1 MSWVEKCW
9 MVTSK
14 ISVIALLMITGI
26 YFGKFVCPYIKKKKG
41 AVAVSIVY
49 ITIML
54 VLYMIPPQ
62 IDNFSAYL
70 IGVIAAFLAMY
81 VEDRRNI
88 YQKIFLAITFFSI
101 RWLTVAMAARL
112 DDLVTKALVFRNM
125 SAEKVW
131 LQYGLYVGT
140 RVLDIVLCIAFIA
153 VAIGLINKAYIYKKD
168 EMSVKEMVMLI
179 IPSLVGVTGY
189 GILQYYLMIYE
200 RDTGKNLIDTY
211 GFYGALSFLHYL
223 ISIVAILVVI
233 VMFQNWKEMQEE
245 QRGQELVLNQISDM
259 KKHIE
264 EVEKLYR
271 DIRSMRHDMG
281 NHIQTLEH
289 LVAHNNMDDATE
301 YLEHL
306 KNEWDEV
313 SPEIKTGSPVIDVI
327 LMKTS
332 ADSLKKSADA
342 LNDSSLW
349 EKKKIKKKDEKTGE
363 EIEVEDYDWDKITK
377 AVKSFVE
384 DYNDVVKEAGESNTK
399 DVLRNATWM
408 TGMTDKNSNMLAKIG
423 ITIGKGNKLELDEDA
438 LKQAD
443 ISSLKTVFTGYN
455 SFVSKISQKATGI
468 SNAANR
474 ASATYTNNGTYSKT
488 DSSLTSSKIDKEV

>member
-1 MSWVEKCW
+1 MSLVEKCW

-101 RWLTVAMAARL
+101 RWLTVAMAGRL

-259 KKHIE
+259 KKYIG

-313 SPEIKTGSPVIDVI
+313 YPEIKTGSPVIDVI
-327 LMKTS
+327 LMEKLREAKERQIRFLSDFHYPHNTKLNAFDLS
-332 ADSLKKSADA
+332 VIMNNA
-342 LNDSSLW
+342 LNNCMENVSGDDPYISISS
-349 EKKKIKKKDEKTGE
+349 
-363 EIEVEDYDWDKITK
+363 
-377 AVKSFVE
+377 F
-384 DYNDVVKEAGESNTK
+384 
-399 DVLRNATWM
+399 R
-408 TGMTDKNSNMLAKIG
+408 KNSIFM
-423 ITIGKGNKLELDEDA
+423 ITIKNSFGGQLNFGDSDLPETTKSGREHGMGLNNIRRVA
-438 LKQAD
+438 RMYMGD
-443 ISSLKTVFTGYN
+443 ISLEQGN
-455 SFVSKISQKATGI
+455 E
-468 SNAANR
+468 
-474 ASATYTNNGTYSKT
+474 
-488 DSSLTSSKIDKEV
+488 EVILSIMMQVE

>member
-245 QRGQELVLNQISDM
+245 QRGQEPVLNQISDM

-289 LVAHNNMDDATE
+289 LVAHNNMDDAAE

-327 LMKTS
+327 LMEKLREAKERQIRFLSDFHYPQNTKLNAFDLS
-332 ADSLKKSADA
+332 VIMNNA
-342 LNDSSLW
+342 LNNCMENVSGDDPYIS
-349 EKKKIKKKDEKTGE
+349 I
-363 EIEVEDYDWDKITK
+363 Y
-377 AVKSFVE
+377 SF
-384 DYNDVVKEAGESNTK
+384 
-399 DVLRNATWM
+399 R
-408 TGMTDKNSNMLAKIG
+408 KNSIFM
-423 ITIGKGNKLELDEDA
+423 ITIK
-438 LKQAD
+438 
-443 ISSLKTVFTGYN
+443 N
-455 SFVSKISQKATGI
+455 SFVGHLNFGDSDLPETTKSGREHGMGLNNIRRVARMYMGDISLEQG
-468 SNAANR
+468 NE
-474 ASATYTNNGTYSKT
+474 
-488 DSSLTSSKIDKEV
+488 EVILSIMMQVE

>member
-1 MSWVEKCW
+1 MSLVEKYW

-125 SAEKVW
+125 DAEKVW

-306 KNEWDEV
+306 KNEWDKV

-327 LMKTS
+327 LMEKLRQAKERQIRFLSDFYYPQNTKLNAFDLS
-332 ADSLKKSADA
+332 VIMNNA
-342 LNDSSLW
+342 LNNCMENVSGDDPYISISS
-349 EKKKIKKKDEKTGE
+349 
-363 EIEVEDYDWDKITK
+363 
-377 AVKSFVE
+377 F
-384 DYNDVVKEAGESNTK
+384 
-399 DVLRNATWM
+399 R
-408 TGMTDKNSNMLAKIG
+408 KNSIFM
-423 ITIGKGNKLELDEDA
+423 ITIKNSFGGQLNFGDSDLPETTKSGREHGMGLNNIRRVA
-438 LKQAD
+438 RMYMGD
-443 ISSLKTVFTGYN
+443 ISLEQGN
-455 SFVSKISQKATGI
+455 E
-468 SNAANR
+468 
-474 ASATYTNNGTYSKT
+474 
-488 DSSLTSSKIDKEV
+488 EVILSIMMQVE

>member
-1 MSWVEKCW
+1 MSLVEKYW
-9 MVTSK
+9 MITSK

-259 KKHIE
+259 KKHIG

-327 LMKTS
+327 LMEKLREAKERQIRFLSDFHYPQNTKLNAFDLS
-332 ADSLKKSADA
+332 VIMHNA
-342 LNDSSLW
+342 LNNCMENVSGDDPYISISS
-349 EKKKIKKKDEKTGE
+349 
-363 EIEVEDYDWDKITK
+363 
-377 AVKSFVE
+377 F
-384 DYNDVVKEAGESNTK
+384 
-399 DVLRNATWM
+399 R
-408 TGMTDKNSNMLAKIG
+408 KNSIFM
-423 ITIGKGNKLELDEDA
+423 ITIKNSFGGQLNFGDSDLPETTKSGREHGIGLNNIRRVA
-438 LKQAD
+438 RMYMGD
-443 ISSLKTVFTGYN
+443 ISLEQEN
-455 SFVSKISQKATGI
+455 E
-468 SNAANR
+468 
-474 ASATYTNNGTYSKT
+474 
-488 DSSLTSSKIDKEV
+488 EVILSIMMQVE

>member
-1 MSWVEKCW
+1 MSLVEKCW

-259 KKHIE
+259 KKHIGK
-264 EVEKLYR
+264 VEKLYR

-306 KNEWDEV
+306 KNEWDKV

-327 LMKTS
+327 LMEKLREAKERQIRFLSDFHYPHNTKLNAFDLS
-332 ADSLKKSADA
+332 VIMNNA
-342 LNDSSLW
+342 LNNCMENVSGDDPYMSISS
-349 EKKKIKKKDEKTGE
+349 
-363 EIEVEDYDWDKITK
+363 
-377 AVKSFVE
+377 F
-384 DYNDVVKEAGESNTK
+384 
-399 DVLRNATWM
+399 R
-408 TGMTDKNSNMLAKIG
+408 KNSIFM
-423 ITIGKGNKLELDEDA
+423 ITIKNSFGGQLNFGDSDLPETTKSGREHGIGLNNIRRVA
-438 LKQAD
+438 RMYMGD
-443 ISSLKTVFTGYN
+443 ISLEQGN
-455 SFVSKISQKATGI
+455 E
-468 SNAANR
+468 
-474 ASATYTNNGTYSKT
+474 
-488 DSSLTSSKIDKEV
+488 EVILSIMMQVE

>member
-1 MSWVEKCW
+1 MLDGYIENFCYCTPYDYRNLFW
-9 MVTSK
+9 K
-14 ISVIALLMITGI
+14 ICLSL
-26 YFGKFVCPYIKKKKG
+26 YKKKKG

-70 IGVIAAFLAMY
+70 IGVIAAFLANVCRGQKKYISENISCNY
-81 VEDRRNI
+81 V
-88 YQKIFLAITFFSI
+88 FSI
-101 RWLTVAMAARL
+101 RWLTVAMAGRL

-245 QRGQELVLNQISDM
+245 QRGQALVLNQISDM

-271 DIRSMRHDMG
+271 DIRSMRHRYGKSYTD
-281 NHIQTLEH
+281 
-289 LVAHNNMDDATE
+289 
-301 YLEHL
+301 
-306 KNEWDEV
+306 
-313 SPEIKTGSPVIDVI
+313 TG
-327 LMKTS
+327 TS
-332 ADSLKKSADA
+332 
-342 LNDSSLW
+342 
-349 EKKKIKKKDEKTGE
+349 G
-363 EIEVEDYDWDKITK
+363 
-377 AVKSFVE
+377 
-384 DYNDVVKEAGESNTK
+384 
-399 DVLRNATWM
+399 
-408 TGMTDKNSNMLAKIG
+408 
-423 ITIGKGNKLELDEDA
+423 
-438 LKQAD
+438 
-443 ISSLKTVFTGYN
+443 
-455 SFVSKISQKATGI
+455 
-468 SNAANR
+468 
-474 ASATYTNNGTYSKT
+474 GT
-488 DSSLTSSKIDKEV
+488 

>member
-1 MSWVEKCW
+1 MSLVEKYW

-70 IGVIAAFLAMY
+70 IGVIAAFLVMY

-306 KNEWDEV
+306 KNEWDKV

-327 LMKTS
+327 LMEKLREAKERQIRFLSDFHYPQNTKLNAFDLS
-332 ADSLKKSADA
+332 VIMNNA
-342 LNDSSLW
+342 LNNCMENVSGDDPYISISS
-349 EKKKIKKKDEKTGE
+349 
-363 EIEVEDYDWDKITK
+363 
-377 AVKSFVE
+377 F
-384 DYNDVVKEAGESNTK
+384 
-399 DVLRNATWM
+399 R
-408 TGMTDKNSNMLAKIG
+408 KNSIFM
-423 ITIGKGNKLELDEDA
+423 ITIKNSFGGHLNFGDSDLPETTKSGREHGMGLNNIRRVA
-438 LKQAD
+438 RMYMGD
-443 ISSLKTVFTGYN
+443 ISLEQGN
-455 SFVSKISQKATGI
+455 E
-468 SNAANR
+468 
-474 ASATYTNNGTYSKT
+474 
-488 DSSLTSSKIDKEV
+488 EVILSIMIQVE

>member
-1 MSWVEKCW
+1 MSLVEKCW

-81 VEDRRNI
+81 IEDGRNI

-306 KNEWDEV
+306 KNEWDKV

-327 LMKTS
+327 LMEKLRQAKERQIRFLSDFHYPQNTKLNAFDLS
-332 ADSLKKSADA
+332 VIMNNA
-342 LNDSSLW
+342 LNNCMENVSGDDPYISISS
-349 EKKKIKKKDEKTGE
+349 
-363 EIEVEDYDWDKITK
+363 
-377 AVKSFVE
+377 F
-384 DYNDVVKEAGESNTK
+384 
-399 DVLRNATWM
+399 R
-408 TGMTDKNSNMLAKIG
+408 KNSIFM
-423 ITIGKGNKLELDEDA
+423 ITIKNSFWGQLNFGDSDLPETTKSGMEHGMGLNNIRRVA
-438 LKQAD
+438 RMYMGD
-443 ISSLKTVFTGYN
+443 ISLEQGN
-455 SFVSKISQKATGI
+455 E
-468 SNAANR
+468 
-474 ASATYTNNGTYSKT
+474 
-488 DSSLTSSKIDKEV
+488 EVILSIMMQVE

>member
-1 MSWVEKCW
+1 MSLVEKCW

-70 IGVIAAFLAMY
+70 IGVIAAFLVMY
-81 VEDRRNI
+81 AEDRRNI

-112 DDLVTKALVFRNM
+112 DDPVTKALVFRNM

-245 QRGQELVLNQISDM
+245 QRGQELVLNQISEM
-259 KKHIE
+259 KKHIG

-306 KNEWDEV
+306 KNEWDKV

-327 LMKTS
+327 LMEKLRQAKERQIRFLSDFHYPQNTKLNAFDLS
-332 ADSLKKSADA
+332 VIMNNA
-342 LNDSSLW
+342 LNNCMENVSGDDPYISISS
-349 EKKKIKKKDEKTGE
+349 
-363 EIEVEDYDWDKITK
+363 
-377 AVKSFVE
+377 F
-384 DYNDVVKEAGESNTK
+384 
-399 DVLRNATWM
+399 R
-408 TGMTDKNSNMLAKIG
+408 KNSIFM
-423 ITIGKGNKLELDEDA
+423 ITIKNSFWGQLNFGDSDLPETTKSGREHGMGLNNIRRVA
-438 LKQAD
+438 RMYMGD
-443 ISSLKTVFTGYN
+443 ISLEQGN
-455 SFVSKISQKATGI
+455 E
-468 SNAANR
+468 
-474 ASATYTNNGTYSKT
+474 
-488 DSSLTSSKIDKEV
+488 EVILSIMMQVE

>member
-1 MSWVEKCW
+1 MSLVEKCW

-245 QRGQELVLNQISDM
+245 QRGQEPVLNQISDM

-327 LMKTS
+327 LMEKLREAKERQIRFLSDFHYPQNTKLNAFDLS
-332 ADSLKKSADA
+332 VIMNNA
-342 LNDSSLW
+342 LNNCMENVSGDDPYIS
-349 EKKKIKKKDEKTGE
+349 I
-363 EIEVEDYDWDKITK
+363 Y
-377 AVKSFVE
+377 SF
-384 DYNDVVKEAGESNTK
+384 
-399 DVLRNATWM
+399 R
-408 TGMTDKNSNMLAKIG
+408 KNSIFM
-423 ITIGKGNKLELDEDA
+423 ITIK
-438 LKQAD
+438 
-443 ISSLKTVFTGYN
+443 N
-455 SFVSKISQKATGI
+455 SFVGHLNFGDSDLPETTKSGREHGMGLNNIRRVARMYMGDISLEQG
-468 SNAANR
+468 NE
-474 ASATYTNNGTYSKT
+474 
-488 DSSLTSSKIDKEV
+488 EVILSIMMQVE

>member
-1 MSWVEKCW
+1 MSLVEKYW

-101 RWLTVAMAARL
+101 RWLTVAMAGRL

-200 RDTGKNLIDTY
+200 RDTGKNLIVTY

-306 KNEWDEV
+306 KNEWDKV

-327 LMKTS
+327 LMEKLRQAKERQIRFLSDFHYPQNTKLNAFDLS
-332 ADSLKKSADA
+332 VIMNNA
-342 LNDSSLW
+342 LNNCMENVSGDDPYISISS
-349 EKKKIKKKDEKTGE
+349 
-363 EIEVEDYDWDKITK
+363 
-377 AVKSFVE
+377 F
-384 DYNDVVKEAGESNTK
+384 
-399 DVLRNATWM
+399 R
-408 TGMTDKNSNMLAKIG
+408 KNSIFM
-423 ITIGKGNKLELDEDA
+423 ITIKNSFWGQLNFGDSDLPETTKSGREHGMGLNNIRRVA
-438 LKQAD
+438 RMYMGD
-443 ISSLKTVFTGYN
+443 ISLEQGN
-455 SFVSKISQKATGI
+455 E
-468 SNAANR
+468 
-474 ASATYTNNGTYSKT
+474 
-488 DSSLTSSKIDKEV
+488 EVILSIMMQVE

>member
-1 MSWVEKCW
+1 MSLVEKCW

-70 IGVIAAFLAMY
+70 IGVIAAFLVMY

-140 RVLDIVLCIAFIA
+140 KVLDIVLCIAFIA

-313 SPEIKTGSPVIDVI
+313 SLEIKTGSPVIDVI
-327 LMKTS
+327 LMEKLREAKERQIRFLSDFHYPQNTKLNAFDLS
-332 ADSLKKSADA
+332 VIMNNA
-342 LNDSSLW
+342 LNNCMENVSGDDPYISISS
-349 EKKKIKKKDEKTGE
+349 
-363 EIEVEDYDWDKITK
+363 
-377 AVKSFVE
+377 F
-384 DYNDVVKEAGESNTK
+384 
-399 DVLRNATWM
+399 R
-408 TGMTDKNSNMLAKIG
+408 KNSIFM
-423 ITIGKGNKLELDEDA
+423 ITIK
-438 LKQAD
+438 
-443 ISSLKTVFTGYN
+443 N
-455 SFVSKISQKATGI
+455 SFVGHLNFGDSDLPETTKSGREHGMGLNNIRRVARMYMGDISLEQG
-468 SNAANR
+468 NE
-474 ASATYTNNGTYSKT
+474 
-488 DSSLTSSKIDKEV
+488 EVILSIMMQVE

>member
-1 MSWVEKCW
+1 MSLVEKCW

-14 ISVIALLMITGI
+14 NSVIALLMITGI

-259 KKHIE
+259 KKHIG

-327 LMKTS
+327 LMEKLREAKERQIRFLSDFHYPHNTKLNAFDLS
-332 ADSLKKSADA
+332 VIMNNA
-342 LNDSSLW
+342 LNNCMENVSGDDPYISISS
-349 EKKKIKKKDEKTGE
+349 
-363 EIEVEDYDWDKITK
+363 
-377 AVKSFVE
+377 F
-384 DYNDVVKEAGESNTK
+384 
-399 DVLRNATWM
+399 R
-408 TGMTDKNSNMLAKIG
+408 KNSIFM
-423 ITIGKGNKLELDEDA
+423 ITIKNSFGGQLNFGDSDLPETTKYGREHGIGLNNIRRVA
-438 LKQAD
+438 RMYMGD
-443 ISSLKTVFTGYN
+443 ISLEQGN
-455 SFVSKISQKATGI
+455 E
-468 SNAANR
+468 
-474 ASATYTNNGTYSKT
+474 
-488 DSSLTSSKIDKEV
+488 EVILSIMMQVE

>member
-1 MSWVEKCW
+1 MSLVEKCW

-101 RWLTVAMAARL
+101 RWLTVAMAGRL

-125 SAEKVW
+125 GAEKVW

-259 KKHIE
+259 KKHIG

-327 LMKTS
+327 LMEKLREAKERQIRFLSDFHYPHNTKLNAFDLS
-332 ADSLKKSADA
+332 VIMNNA
-342 LNDSSLW
+342 LNNCMENVSGDDPYISISS
-349 EKKKIKKKDEKTGE
+349 
-363 EIEVEDYDWDKITK
+363 
-377 AVKSFVE
+377 F
-384 DYNDVVKEAGESNTK
+384 
-399 DVLRNATWM
+399 R
-408 TGMTDKNSNMLAKIG
+408 KNSIFM
-423 ITIGKGNKLELDEDA
+423 ITIKNSFGGQLNFGDSDLPETTKSGREHGMGLNNIRRVA
-438 LKQAD
+438 RMYMGD
-443 ISSLKTVFTGYN
+443 ISLEQGN
-455 SFVSKISQKATGI
+455 E
-468 SNAANR
+468 
-474 ASATYTNNGTYSKT
+474 
-488 DSSLTSSKIDKEV
+488 EVILSIMMQVE

>member
-1 MSWVEKCW
+1 MSLVEKCW

-54 VLYMIPPQ
+54 VLYMIPPR

-70 IGVIAAFLAMY
+70 IGVIAAFLVMY
-81 VEDRRNI
+81 AEDRRNI

-101 RWLTVAMAARL
+101 RWLAVAMAARL

-125 SAEKVW
+125 GAEKVW

-259 KKHIE
+259 KKHIG

-327 LMKTS
+327 LMEKQREAKERQIRFLSDFHYPQNTKLNAFDLS
-332 ADSLKKSADA
+332 VIMNNA
-342 LNDSSLW
+342 LNNCMENVSGDDPYISISS
-349 EKKKIKKKDEKTGE
+349 
-363 EIEVEDYDWDKITK
+363 
-377 AVKSFVE
+377 F
-384 DYNDVVKEAGESNTK
+384 
-399 DVLRNATWM
+399 R
-408 TGMTDKNSNMLAKIG
+408 KNSIFM
-423 ITIGKGNKLELDEDA
+423 ITIKNSFGGQLNFGDSDLPETTKSGREHGMGLNNIRRVA
-438 LKQAD
+438 RMYMGD
-443 ISSLKTVFTGYN
+443 ISLEQGN
-455 SFVSKISQKATGI
+455 E
-468 SNAANR
+468 
-474 ASATYTNNGTYSKT
+474 
-488 DSSLTSSKIDKEV
+488 EVILSIMMQVE